1 MCMHG
6 MYRMVSLWT
15 AWKVT
20 FAIAREQRHFVQIP
34 TFVFRQEAL
43 WWSQNGL
50 RKVRKTLESDY
61 FYGFFGPS
69 FCYFVTFFLSFLF
82 SQASAEV
89 ISMIPAQKEIF
100 WGTAPA
106 ISILAK
112 RNVLCYVSQH
122 SKVQVL
128 RWTPFCYTL
137 MNKHKNRTPK
147 ISATEDLLQMYT
159 EFIKRKGTN
168 KY

>member
-1 MCMHG
+1 M
-6 MYRMVSLWT
+6 
-15 AWKVT
+15 
-20 FAIAREQRHFVQIP
+20 QIP
-34 TFVFRQEAL
+34 TFVLHYIRQEAL

-50 RKVRKTLESDY
+50 RKVRNTLESDY
-61 FYGFFGPS
+61 FMAS
-69 FCYFVTFFLSFLF
+69 SVLLFCYFVNFFLSFLF
-82 SQASAEV
+82 SQASALTPEV

-122 SKVQVL
+122 SKVQVP
-128 RWTPFCYTL
+128 RWMPICYTL
-137 MNKHKNRTPK
+137 MNKHKNCTPK